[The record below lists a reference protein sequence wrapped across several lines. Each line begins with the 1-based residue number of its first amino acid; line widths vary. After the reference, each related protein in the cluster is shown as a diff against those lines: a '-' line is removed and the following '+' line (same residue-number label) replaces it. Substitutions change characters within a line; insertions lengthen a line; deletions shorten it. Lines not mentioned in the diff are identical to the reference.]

1 MIGVL
6 TGTRIAAK
14 KGLMQHHAV
23 KVLVLLLATSATCAL
38 AQTAPPIKPGLW
50 ELHSEREVDG
60 QKTADPKD
68 ELKKMRP
75 EARKQ
80 LEAVMREKGMD
91 VGGGPVK
98 VCMSREVLDQGQWQG
113 QQSGCKTEITSR
125 SATTWKWRTHCDK
138 PQATGDGEAVF
149 SSPEAYTVK
158 STMKSTVEGKT
169 RTTRTTA
176 QGRWVGADCG
186 TLPPMKVPEK

>member
-1 MIGVL
+1 L
-6 TGTRIAAK
+6 ADAAGTCIAAIESRTQDHTLK
-14 KGLMQHHAV
+14 IIALILAV
-23 KVLVLLLATSATCAL
+23 CASATL

-60 QKTADPKD
+60 QKAADPSD
-68 ELKKMRP
+68 EVKQMRP

-91 VGGGPVK
+91 VAGGPVK

-113 QQSGCKTEITSR
+113 QQSGCKTEFTSR
-125 SATTWKWRTHCDK
+125 TATTWKWRTQCDK
-138 PQATGDGEAVF
+138 PQSTGDGEAVF
-149 SSPEAYTVK
+149 ASPEAYTVK
-158 STMKSTVEGKT
+158 STLKSTVEGKA
-169 RTTRTTA
+169 RTTRTTV

-186 TLPPMKVPEK
+186 TLPPMKVPGK